1 MPGNLRAAPA
11 FDHIL
16 EKGTTI
22 ERRIVNATAM
32 MEVACFDRLYEAPQS
47 ENAELRM
54 VLHEAAD
61 RALEGWVAAFVVAL
75 ERFEAEHPDVKLKA
89 APTGR

>member
-22 ERRIVNATAM
+22 EKRIVNATAM
-32 MEVACFDRLYEAPQS
+32 MEVTCFDRLYEAPLS
-47 ENAELRM
+47 ENAYLRT

-89 APTGR
+89 VPPGR

>member
-22 ERRIVNATAM
+22 EKRIVNATAM
-32 MEVACFDRLYEAPQS
+32 MEVACFDRL
-47 ENAELRM
+47 
-54 VLHEAAD
+54 VAD
-61 RALEGWVAAFVVAL
+61 RAPEGWIAPFLVAL

-89 APTGR
+89 VPPGR

>member
-32 MEVACFDRLYEAPQS
+32 MEVACFDRLYEAPLS
-47 ENAELRM
+47 GSTELRT

-61 RALEGWVAAFVVAL
+61 RALEGWIAAFLVAL
-75 ERFEAEHPDVKLKA
+75 ERFEAEHTDIKVKV
-89 APTGR
+89 PPPGR